1 MTKKS
6 IPSPLELRQLLLYEP
21 ETGKLFWAHRKRE
34 LFRSDGDYRKW
45 NTRFSGKEA
54 FCCKND
60 NGYLTGRINYSLIRA
75 HRVVWAIHN
84 GEWPSGFID
93 HINGDKED
101 NRINNLRI
109 ANKSENAFNS
119 KIRSDN
125 SSGYRGVHW
134 SKHTKKWVAKMRVRG
149 KDINI
154 GSFLSKEDA
163 ALAYN
168 AAAKRYQ
175 GQFSRQ
181 SNE

>member
-1 MTKKS
+1 MDKKI
-6 IPSPLELRQLLLYEP
+6 IPSPFDLRQLLLYEP
-21 ETGKLFWAHRKRE
+21 ETGKLFWLPRNKDMFKSEGAAKR
-34 LFRSDGDYRKW
+34 W

-54 FCCKND
+54 FCFKNE
-60 NGYLTGRINYSLIRA
+60 NGYLVGRINYVLIRA
-75 HRVVWAIHN
+75 HRVVWAFDK

-93 HINGDKED
+93 HINGNKED

-134 SKHTKKWVAKMRVRG
+134 SKHTKRWVAKMRVRG

-154 GSFLSKEDA
+154 GSFLTKEDA

-168 AAAKRYQ
+168 DAAKRYQ
-175 GQFSRQ
+175 GQFARQ